1 MCGAII
7 TIAHVHHS
15 KPRPQKSDDTSPKE
29 EYFQHMPKTIVK
41 LEIIKKKKKATCIP
55 ETVSTLLVFLPRNE
69 MGKTMN
75 VYLPFPISFIVKA

>member
-41 LEIIKKKKKATCIP
+41 LEIIKKKKKR
-55 ETVSTLLVFLPRNE
+55 L
-69 MGKTMN
+69 
-75 VYLPFPISFIVKA
+75 VYLKQSPRFLSSCLGMKWERQ

>member
-41 LEIIKKKKKATCIP
+41 LEIIKKKKKSDLYT
-55 ETVSTLLVFLPRNE
+55 
-69 MGKTMN
+69 
-75 VYLPFPISFIVKA
+75 